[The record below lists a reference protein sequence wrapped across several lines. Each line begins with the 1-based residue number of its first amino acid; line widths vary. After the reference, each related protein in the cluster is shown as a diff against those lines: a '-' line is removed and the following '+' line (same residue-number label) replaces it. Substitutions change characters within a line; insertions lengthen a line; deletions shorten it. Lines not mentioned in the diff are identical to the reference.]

1 VNSSMMQ
8 KLENEVEFEFV
19 RSSGAGGQNV
29 NKVNSKAVM
38 RWNVLTSKAI
48 SEPLRQRFLIRWQSR
63 LTTSGEL
70 IITSS
75 VYRDQIRNKDDAF
88 EKLLAM
94 VEAVATPPKKR
105 TKTKPTRGSKER
117 RIKEK
122 QVRAKVKSGRRF
134 RLDD

>member
-1 VNSSMMQ
+1 MNSSMMQ